1 MCSAWLDF
9 DVKRVQG
16 VDWHQVKQLV
26 DCTAELKELV
36 APGDSAD
43 FFAETSGSQD
53 EPFRHDDDISE
64 PRQGNDP
71 GLRYPSIR
79 CASPLLNLPHP

>member
-1 MCSAWLDF
+1 MLYGQ
-9 DVKRVQG
+9 VQG

-43 FFAETSGSQD
+43 FFADTNDSHDG
-53 EPFRHDDDISE
+53 PFRPDDDISE
-64 PRQGNDP
+64 PPQENDP

-79 CASPLLNLPHP
+79 CCARPLCLRNI